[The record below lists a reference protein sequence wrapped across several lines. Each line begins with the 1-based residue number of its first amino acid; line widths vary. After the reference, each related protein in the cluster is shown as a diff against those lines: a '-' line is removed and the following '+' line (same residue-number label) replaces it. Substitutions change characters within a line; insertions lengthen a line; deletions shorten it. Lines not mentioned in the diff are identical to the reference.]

1 MRKFT
6 LFLASLF
13 LTVGAMAQAP
23 VVTITPTGD
32 TPYKVSDEDAAKIF
46 NLDNLTVFVDV
57 TTTNL
62 SGRGAFFCVADPAQP
77 VQSGFTGTNTSFM
90 ACGHNNQGGAYLA
103 SSKSGQ
109 HFSTGTIPHNTAN
122 VKLAYVY
129 DIENNKFKIY
139 INGSNVMDRNFGTYE
154 IASPKMVKEDFENAN
169 IYIGGG
175 MVNNAAYETCDGTVN
190 SVSVYNG
197 VLTADQIVA
206 LSTTYEEDDVR
217 SYEQLESGKVYTFE
231 SQRGW
236 LMATSG
242 TDFVYNSAKLGTNA
256 NASKAN
262 ENCQWIL
269 YSTEKGNYLYN
280 VGVNK
285 FISANT
291 GNTNSI
297 PLSAEPTTQT
307 LEFKSSTLLTYPI
320 ILGIENYA
328 INHNVNN
335 DKFTYGTLLWR
346 DGWSQS
352 SNAGD
357 EGSCHKVKLVG
368 DADAT
373 VLASIKAKVAEFE
386 KDLIESNKTFNW
398 TNSTT
403 WIAAEGDLSSTVLN
417 DNAMA
422 DGIKYI
428 EKEITVGGA
437 RTATV
442 TFRYTS
448 GSCAL
453 NIRGVEVIN
462 QYGVAVAGDYHVG
475 KAGGSHENNVYTVSV
490 ASAGT
495 YTVRVYATFD
505 GDNRANATNGNITV
519 AFAAADAASFSHDVT
534 FAAEYATLYLGYQ
547 VAIPEG
553 VEAYVVESVS
563 DGYAHLVEIKN
574 AIPETTAVI
583 LKNVGDKTAYRFDY
597 SSYNIT
603 EFAGNLLMG
612 SIANC
617 YVTEKAYVLAKNGE
631 EVCFGLASMNQ
642 LNEGAFLNNAN
653 KAYLPVANLTAGSDA
668 PYYSFR
674 FGEDTTGVEEVKTE
688 NGEVK
693 AIYDLTGRR
702 VEAITAPGIYIVN
715 GKKVLVK

>member
-6 LFLASLF
+6 LFVASLF
-13 LTVGAMAQAP
+13 LAVGAMAQ
-23 VVTITPTGD
+23 IT
-32 TPYKVSDEDAAKIF
+32 DA
-46 NLDNLTVFVDV
+46 NQ
-57 TTTNL
+57 L
-62 SGRGAFFCVADPAQP
+62 SNDKCYYITSKDPNRGAFYAKPGEGYL
-77 VQSGFTGTNTSFM
+77 SH
-90 ACGHNNQGGAYLA
+90 CG
-103 SSKSGQ
+103 
-109 HFSTGTIPHNTAN
+109 
-122 VKLAYVY
+122 
-129 DIENNKFKIY
+129 
-139 INGSNVMDRNFGTYE
+139 GTY
-154 IASPKMVKEDFENAN
+154 
-169 IYIGGG
+169 
-175 MVNNAAYETCDGTVN
+175 
-190 SVSVYNG
+190 
-197 VLTADQIVA
+197 
-206 LSTTYEEDDVR
+206 
-217 SYEQLESGKVYTFE
+217 
-231 SQRGW
+231 
-236 LMATSG
+236 
-242 TDFVYNSAKLGTNA
+242 
-256 NASKAN
+256 
-262 ENCQWIL
+262 
-269 YSTEKGNYLYN
+269 GNYLNKDVAKDPASTAQQFAFVKYDGKLYLWS
-280 VGVNK
+280 VSENK
-285 FISANT
+285 FAQKD
-291 GNTNSI
+291 GN
-297 PLSAEPTTQT
+297 
-307 LEFKSSTLLTYPI
+307 F
-320 ILGIENYA
+320 
-328 INHNVNN
+328 
-335 DKFTYGTLLWR
+335 
-346 DGWSQS
+346 
-352 SNAGD
+352 
-357 EGSCHKVKLVG
+357 VKLVDSTSDFVTVVANGSYFNININGTNKLNFSGGYTYGVYANYNNDDDGNNLVITEAG
-368 DADAT
+368 DFDPSEAISR
-373 VLASIKAKVAEFE
+373 LSG
-386 KDLIESNKTFNW
+386 IESAITLPW
-398 TNSTT
+398 STSTT
-403 WIAAEGDLSSTVLN
+403 WTDAEGDLSSTVLN

-422 DGIKYI
+422 YGIKYVESEI
-428 EKEITVGGA
+428 EVGGP

-462 QYGVAVAGDYHVG
+462 QYGLAVAGDYHVG

-490 ASAGT
+490 AQAGI

-563 DGYAHLVEIKN
+563 DGYAHLVEIEN

-653 KAYLPVANLTAGSDA
+653 KAYLPAGEVSA
-668 PYYSFR
+668 AAYYSFR
-674 FGEDTTGVEEVKTE
+674 FEGGTTGINEVKGE

-693 AIYDLTGRR
+693 AIFDLTGRQVNA
-702 VEAITAPGIYIVN
+702 VERGIYIIN